1 MLMFADD
8 LSQTTSDPIARHRA
22 ADFAR
27 RNEASTETINFLP
40 GERSQHQEMAVLC
53 TSLFAHSF
61 ELPGFSQSPAFRK

>member
-8 LSQTTSDPIARHRA
+8 LSQTTTHPIAHHRA
-22 ADFAR
+22 PDFAR

-40 GERSQHQEMAVLC
+40 RKRGQHQEMTVLC

-61 ELPGFSQSPAFRK
+61 ELPSFSQSPAFRK